1 IYNPEKPAA
10 LAVSTTEHTLRSYYK
25 AGGKVP
31 QDVHNALTGFDVQL
45 FRFKAVTWLVE
56 GNHSLSEFER
66 PEFRA
71 MLEAANPE
79 AVTALWTSH
88 SSVSRYV
95 MRLYNYLQPRV
106 AVELSNALSKIHI
119 SFDGWTMQGGKRGF
133 LGVVA
138 HFVSS
143 SGGLTDLPIALPQLT
158 GAHTGVRI
166 AEVVDQTL
174 RQFGVDSAKLGYF

>member
-1 IYNPEKPAA
+1 
-10 LAVSTTEHTLRSYYK
+10 
-25 AGGKVP
+25 VP

-45 FRFKAVTWLVE
+45 FCLKAVTWLVK

-66 PEFRA
+66 PEFQA
-71 MLEAANPE
+71 MLEAANLE

-88 SSVSRYV
+88 NSVVRYI
-95 MRLYNYLQPRV
+95 MHLYNYLQPCV
-106 AVELSNALSKIHI
+106 AVELSKALSKIHI
-119 SFDGWTMQGGKRGF
+119 SFDGWTMLGGKQGF
-133 LGVVA
+133 LGIVA

-143 SGGLTDLPIALPQLT
+143 SGELIDLPIALPQLT

-174 RQFGVDSAKLGYF
+174 QQFGVNSAKLGYFVLDNAANNVSDIMVQ